1 MLTQARLKELLSYD
15 PLTGGFTRLKRVG
28 RSGPVGS
35 IVKTPHI
42 AGYLTAAVD
51 GQEYLQHR
59 LVWLWVHGVFP
70 PEGVDHIN
78 GVRSDNR
85 LANLRLANKAE
96 NAQNKRMQRNNTSG
110 CIGMSWRA
118 NRGHWIAQLNVH
130 GKHHYLGGYKT
141 IEQAAA
147 AYAAAKACLHEFQ
160 PTAPGELILHL
171 S

>member
-15 PLTGGFTRLKRVG
+15 PLTGEFTRIKRVG

-35 IVKTPHI
+35 VVKTPHI

-59 LVWLWVHGVFP
+59 LAWLWVHGVLP
-70 PEGVDHIN
+70 SEGMDHIN

-96 NAQNKRMQRNNTSG
+96 NAQNKRMQRNNSSG
-110 CIGMSWRA
+110 HIGVSWRA
-118 NRGHWIAQLNVH
+118 NRGHWLAQISVC

-141 IEQAAA
+141 IEAAVE
-147 AYAAAKACLHEFQ
+147 AYAEAKARLHEFQ
-160 PTAPGELILHL
+160 PTLPEIASCI
-171 S
+171 